1 MQREGRGGERRLH
14 ERLAFVVRVDN
25 RASVAHVAVTPA
37 AFGLCIVVF
46 AVLVAA
52 TYASGCV
59 SLSSQ
64 YLLPLPMP
72 CFRACRTPGPPCDN
86 SWQPESVR

>member
-1 MQREGRGGERRLH
+1 MH

-52 TYASGCV
+52 ADASGCAA
-59 SLSSQ
+59 LSSQ
-64 YLLPLPMP
+64 CLSTPLMP
-72 CFRACRTPGPPCDN
+72 C
-86 SWQPESVR
+86 